1 MVPRSVVALIAILL
15 LASSVSDAQT
25 PKRGGVLRIGNLG
38 EPPSLDPHW
47 GTQTITEVLANHVFE
62 GLYALDE
69 GYRPIPML
77 ADGMPTVSKDG
88 LTYGIKLR
96 KGVKFHN
103 GKEVTSDDVVAS
115 LLRWG
120 KRSVYGKSLFAQVAD
135 FKATDTYAV
144 EFKLKE
150 KSAIVV
156 ISLAVPNNMGAIYP
170 KEIAEKFPPD
180 QRITE
185 WVGTGPFKIAE
196 WKPDQYI
203 RMVRFEDYT
212 RLPGKQSG
220 YGGAKIAYV
229 DELRWIPVPEAA
241 SRAAQ
246 LESGDLDVADDLVAD
261 GYDRLKAN
269 ANVHPVIVKP
279 YYWLVAVFNKKE
291 GLMTNAKLR
300 QAWQAALDVEPIM
313 KTVAGGKPEF
323 YRMDSSL
330 AFQELPTWHTKI
342 AGLPWNERNR
352 DKARRLLK
360 EAGYT
365 GQPVRFM
372 TTQEYKWMYDF
383 ALVSKQQLEEVGFK
397 VDLQVMDWS
406 TLGQRRVQP
415 KEYDV
420 FTTGMGNFF
429 DPTHHIYLTPTWPGW
444 TEDEQI
450 ATLMA
455 QLARETELKKRQELW
470 AQMTKLFYEKVPVA
484 RYGDLFGLR
493 ALRTT
498 VKGFND
504 KTEQLGAFYVRV
516 LRGDLGRSYFLNR
529 PVTQALWERAEPTSL
544 LTLSALLVAI
554 AIGVPSGLIA
564 GAFPGSAWDRVLM
577 LAALFGVCIP
587 GFWLS
592 LNFIYFFAVRLGWL
606 PAGGYASVFVDP
618 GAALRD
624 MVLPAVSL
632 GFNQSALIARIARS
646 CMLEVLQQDYIR
658 TARAKGLSQG
668 VVIGRH
674 ALRNAMVPVV
684 TVIGITTAVLIGGA
698 VVTEI
703 GFHIPGLGRLIISAI
718 LRRDYPV
725 VQGVVLVTAAAYVLV
740 NLVVDVLYVV
750 IDPRIR
756 YD

>member
-47 GTQTITEVLANHVFE
+47 GTQTITEVLANNVFE

-88 LTYGIKLR
+88 LTYGIRLR

-196 WKPDQYI
+196 WKPDQYS

-212 RLPGKQSG
+212 RLPGKQNG
-220 YGGAKIAYV
+220 YGC
-229 DELRWIPVPEAA
+229 D
-241 SRAAQ
+241 
-246 LESGDLDVADDLVAD
+246 
-261 GYDRLKAN
+261 
-269 ANVHPVIVKP
+269 
-279 YYWLVAVFNKKE
+279 
-291 GLMTNAKLR
+291 
-300 QAWQAALDVEPIM
+300 

-406 TLGQRRVQP
+406 KLGQRRVQP

-504 KTEQLGAFYVRV
+504 KTE
-516 LRGDLGRSYFLNR
+516 R
-529 PVTQALWERAEPTSL
+529 PRFW
-544 LTLSALLVAI
+544 
-554 AIGVPSGLIA
+554 GVWL
-564 GAFPGSAWDRVLM
+564 DR
-577 LAALFGVCIP
+577 
-587 GFWLS
+587 
-592 LNFIYFFAVRLGWL
+592 
-606 PAGGYASVFVDP
+606 
-618 GAALRD
+618 
-624 MVLPAVSL
+624 
-632 GFNQSALIARIARS
+632 
-646 CMLEVLQQDYIR
+646 
-658 TARAKGLSQG
+658 
-668 VVIGRH
+668 
-674 ALRNAMVPVV
+674 
-684 TVIGITTAVLIGGA
+684 
-698 VVTEI
+698 
-703 GFHIPGLGRLIISAI
+703 
-718 LRRDYPV
+718 
-725 VQGVVLVTAAAYVLV
+725 
-740 NLVVDVLYVV
+740 
-750 IDPRIR
+750 
-756 YD
+756 